1 MRQGGKSRF
10 GAPRGGKPAWNAPKH
25 KWMRQMTPGRYQM
38 YNDNR
43 FKLGLFGANCS
54 SGRAINKT
62 PERWLADWASCSKMA
77 NIADEGGID
86 FILPIGRWKGYGGPT
101 NFQGVT
107 FETVTWASGL
117 LA

>member
-1 MRQGGKSRF
+1 MERLRPFTDAGF
-10 GAPRGGKPAWNAPKH
+10 EPARNARKN
-25 KWMRQMTPGRYQM
+25 KEGTRQMTPGRYQM

-62 PERWLADWASCSKMA
+62 PERWLADWASCSQMA
-77 NIADEGGID
+77 KIADEGGID

-107 FETVTWASGL
+107 Y
-117 LA
+117 